1 MNVLRKDGGVAIY
14 NLTKGKSLP
23 EWLPERKRRKLQQQ
37 DQEIARRIELI
48 QEFNMPVATTCM
60 VMSPDSKFVYTA
72 GVYKPRIRCY
82 ELAQLSMKFERHL
95 DAEVVAMQCLSQDYS
110 KVAMLLAD
118 RSLEIHARYGFHHKI
133 RIPKMGRDMVYHY
146 PSCDMYMCGSTP
158 EIYRF
163 NLDQGQFKSPFV
175 ATTASAINVV
185 RLNPMHG
192 LLCAGTDSGIV
203 ECFDPR
209 SRDQVGVLDV
219 AKSIP
224 AELIEGG
231 GLPEITAIECFEN
244 GLTMCVGTSSGHV
257 MMYDIRSSRPLRM
270 KDHNNGAP
278 IKGIRHHKIAEKVI
292 SADTKGIKIWDQD
305 TGENHTSLET
315 PGDINTFCLVE
326 DSGLILT
333 AGEAVDNG
341 VYFIPS
347 LAPAPKWAA
356 YLDSITEELEEDTA
370 PTVYDDF
377 KFITRKELQELGLEH
392 LIGSNILRAYMHGFF
407 MDAKLYREAK
417 TIAKPFEYEEY
428 RKQKLEQMLND
439 GTAKRIELKKAA
451 RALPRV
457 NKFLAQRLMDGEGD
471 DSAGKKRKKKKG
483 ERDLDMGDA
492 NPMTDDRFSTMFKDQ
507 DFELDMQSE
516 QYKLLHPSEAYR
528 TGSDLIVND
537 DTFERVLDA
546 EESEQEG
553 RGSDDE
559 SSDDDEQRPSRAGAP
574 ERTRKKKNPK
584 KSKTPADA
592 KSGPGFFELGGE
604 QTFAPGASAKD
615 LKGSSSA
622 RKAKKK
628 SFSSLL
634 RAKEAEPRETTKI
647 TTSVGGGKTITV
659 TRRRKEKAPES
670 DEPKGERRVR
680 RGVGALG
687 LKKDTSKKYWRGK
700 PV

>member
-1 MNVLRKDGGVAIY
+1 
-14 NLTKGKSLP
+14 
-23 EWLPERKRRKLQQQ
+23 
-37 DQEIARRIELI
+37 
-48 QEFNMPVATTCM
+48 
-60 VMSPDSKFVYTA
+60 
-72 GVYKPRIRCY
+72 
-82 ELAQLSMKFERHL
+82 
-95 DAEVVAMQCLSQDYS
+95 
-110 KVAMLLAD
+110 MLLG
-118 RSLEIHARYGFHHKI
+118 IQC
-133 RIPKMGRDMVYHY
+133 
-146 PSCDMYMCGSTP
+146 CD
-158 EIYRF
+158 
-163 NLDQGQFKSPFV
+163 QF
-175 ATTASAINVV
+175 
-185 RLNPMHG
+185 
-192 LLCAGTDSGIV
+192 
-203 ECFDPR
+203 
-209 SRDQVGVLDV
+209 
-219 AKSIP
+219 
-224 AELIEGG
+224 
-231 GLPEITAIECFEN
+231 
-244 GLTMCVGTSSGHV
+244 GTS
-257 MMYDIRSSRPLRM
+257 
-270 KDHNNGAP
+270 
-278 IKGIRHHKIAEKVI
+278 
-292 SADTKGIKIWDQD
+292 
-305 TGENHTSLET
+305 
-315 PGDINTFCLVE
+315 
-326 DSGLILT
+326 
-333 AGEAVDNG
+333 
-341 VYFIPS
+341 
-347 LAPAPKWAA
+347 
-356 YLDSITEELEEDTA
+356 
-370 PTVYDDF
+370 
-377 KFITRKELQELGLEH
+377 
-392 LIGSNILRAYMHGFF
+392 
-407 MDAKLYREAK
+407 
-417 TIAKPFEYEEY
+417 
-428 RKQKLEQMLND
+428 